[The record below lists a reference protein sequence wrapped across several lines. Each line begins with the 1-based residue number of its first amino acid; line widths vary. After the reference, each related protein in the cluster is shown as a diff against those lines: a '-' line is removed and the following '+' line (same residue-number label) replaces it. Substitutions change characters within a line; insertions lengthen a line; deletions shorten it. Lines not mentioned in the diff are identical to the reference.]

1 MRRAAPAA
9 FLALLL
15 AGPPCSRGET
25 HPAAALKHRF
35 YVSPEE
41 IRVMDTRTLAELL
54 VRRVHEECDLA
65 GTPASAEK
73 AVGDDS
79 EIIMMIPPHVIDS
92 VAKHG
97 FLNQHATLT
106 SQGVYLIPARFAA
119 EQELAMARLPYSHKG
134 KELLP
139 KYALLLAR
147 RPDFG
152 SFPLPTR
159 YGSVAVVFKKE
170 VMKRATWTYADSSD
184 FHFQAGRFRRG
195 GAANPVL
202 THTVLYKRKPEDK
215 NKCGNYCEAQI
226 WGELTFEDVDYVMI
240 RGTEPVLPS
249 LLKSGLRL
257 YRYSSPAGAQAP
269 YVRGEL
275 LSPGTSGKVPAPIA
289 LGRAALEREAEAASS
304 PAVKNHLQ
312 DSAHALMRDEELV
325 SGIASASP
333 PAQQRLVG
341 ELAVRPKSAVVV
353 QELRKALNSSDAL
366 IRSLALYG
374 LSELPWEDFRPF
386 LLEGLK
392 DPSSYVNTGAITFA
406 AEHQEDEEVRRL
418 LKDLKKRSPRELL
431 ETDDWLDRLSNIHFC
446 M

>member
-1 MRRAAPAA
+1 MMRAAPVALLVL
-9 FLALLL
+9 FLA
-15 AGPPCSRGET
+15 APPSSSGET
-25 HPAAALKHRF
+25 RPAAALKHRF
-35 YVSPEE
+35 YISPEE
-41 IRVMDTRTLAELL
+41 IRAMDTRTLAELL
-54 VRRVHEECDLA
+54 VRRAHEECDLA
-65 GTPASAEK
+65 GAPASTEK
-73 AVGDDS
+73 PVGDDS

-92 VAKHG
+92 VAKYG

-139 KYALLLAR
+139 KYALLLAK

-159 YGSVAVVFKKE
+159 YGSVAVVFKKD

-202 THTVLYKRKPEDK
+202 THTGLYRRKPEDK

-240 RGTEPVLPS
+240 RDTEPASPS
-249 LLKSGLRL
+249 LLDSGLRL
-257 YRYSSPAGAQAP
+257 YRYTSPIGAKTS

-275 LSPGTSGKVPAPIA
+275 LSPGMSGKVHAPIA
-289 LGRAALEREAEAASS
+289 LGRAALEKETAAASS
-304 PAVKNHLQ
+304 SAVKNHLQ
-312 DSAHALMRDEELV
+312 DHEHALMGDEELV
-325 SGIASASP
+325 GEITAAAP
-333 PAQQRLVG
+333 PAQQRLIG

-353 QELRKALNSSDAL
+353 QELKKALNSSDAL

-374 LSELPWEDFRPF
+374 LSELSWEDFRPH

-392 DPSSYVNTGAITFA
+392 DPSSYVNTQAIAFA
-406 AEHQEDEEVRRL
+406 AEHQGDEEIGRL

-431 ETDDWLDRLSNIHFC
+431 ETEDWLDRLSNIHFC